1 MINRRKNVIQN
12 VIKVCLKNAAKQFF
26 LIIT

>member
-1 MINRRKNVIQN
+1 MINRRKTIIQN
-12 VIKVCLKNAAKQFF
+12 MIKVCFKNAAKQFF